1 MYKRILVALDGSVS
15 ARLALEE
22 ALKLAHAS
30 NAMLM
35 VAYVVSHDVCDL
47 AGEGIVERAG
57 DAGAHRQ
64 LDHVRGLCERG
75 GAECGV
81 RCCGVR
87 CCGVRCITQL
97 IDAHGASIPG
107 ALMQAA
113 QAFEA
118 DLIVM
123 GAHGPRGVR
132 RHLIGSVAETVL
144 RSSHV
149 PVLTVRGDQR
159 DEQFD
164 DEHGAALALQRID

>member
-1 MYKRILVALDGSVS
+1 MYKRILVALDGSLS
-15 ARLALEE
+15 ASLALEE
-22 ALKLAHAS
+22 ALKLAQAVD
-30 NAMLM
+30 AMLM
-35 VAYVVSHDVCDL
+35 VACVVSHDLCRQVPGMIGE
-47 AGEGIVERAG
+47 AGSRP
-57 DAGAHRQ
+57 GAQGQ
-64 LDHVRGLCERG
+64 LDHARDLCAG
-75 GAECGV
+75 G
-81 RCCGVR
+81 
-87 CCGVRCITQL
+87 GVRCITQI

-149 PVLTVRGDQR
+149 PVLTVRDDQR
-159 DEQFD
+159 D
-164 DEHGAALALQRID
+164 DEHDTALAL

>member
-1 MYKRILVALDGSVS
+1 MYKRILVALDDSVS

-22 ALKLAHAS
+22 ALKLAHAAD
-30 NAMLM
+30 AMLM
-35 VAYVVSHDVCDL
+35 VACVVSHDVCDPVGGVV
-47 AGEGIVERAG
+47 GEEAG
-57 DAGAHRQ
+57 DAGAHQQ
-64 LDHVRGLCERG
+64 LDHVRDLCEPG
-75 GAECGV
+75 GV
-81 RCCGVR
+81 H
-87 CCGVRCITQL
+87 CGVRCITQI

-113 QAFEA
+113 QAFDA

-149 PVLTVRGDQR
+149 PVLTVRDDQR
-159 DEQFD
+159 D
-164 DEHGAALALQRID
+164 DEHDAALAL

>member
-1 MYKRILVALDGSVS
+1 MYKRILVALDGSLS
-15 ARLALEE
+15 ASLALEE
-22 ALKLAHAS
+22 ALKLAQPVD
-30 NAMLM
+30 AMLM
-35 VAYVVSHDVCDL
+35 VACVVSHDLCDL
-47 AGEGIVERAG
+47 VGGVIGEEAG

-64 LDHVRGLCERG
+64 LDHVRDLCERS
-75 GAECGV
+75 GV
-81 RCCGVR
+81 Q
-87 CCGVRCITQL
+87 CITQI

-149 PVLTVRGDQR
+149 PVLTVRDDQR
-159 DEQFD
+159 D
-164 DEHGAALALQRID
+164 DEHDAALAL

>member
-1 MYKRILVALDGSVS
+1 MYKRILVALDDSVS

-22 ALKLAHAS
+22 ALKLAHAAD
-30 NAMLM
+30 AMLM
-35 VAYVVSHDVCDL
+35 VACVVSHDVCDL
-47 AGEGIVERAG
+47 AGGAIGEEAG
-57 DAGAHRQ
+57 NAGAQWQ
-64 LDHVRGLCERG
+64 LDQVRDVCERSG
-75 GAECGV
+75 VRRGV
-81 RCCGVR
+81 RCE
-87 CCGVRCITQL
+87 VRCITQI

-149 PVLTVRGDQR
+149 PVLTVRDDQR
-159 DEQFD
+159 DD
-164 DEHGAALALQRID
+164 AALALQRIP

>member
-1 MYKRILVALDGSVS
+1 MYKRILVALDDSVS

-22 ALKLAHAS
+22 ALKLAHAAD
-30 NAMLM
+30 AMLM
-35 VAYVVSHDVCDL
+35 VACVVSHDLCDL
-47 AGEGIVERAG
+47 VGGVNGQEAG

-64 LDHVRGLCERG
+64 LDHVRDLCERS
-75 GAECGV
+75 GV
-81 RCCGVR
+81 Q
-87 CCGVRCITQL
+87 CITQI

-113 QAFEA
+113 QAFDA

-149 PVLTVRGDQR
+149 PVLTVRDDQR
-159 DEQFD
+159 D
-164 DEHGAALALQRID
+164 DEHDAALAL

>member
-22 ALKLAHAS
+22 ALKLAHS
-30 NAMLM
+30 FDAMLM
-35 VAYVVSHDVCDL
+35 AACVVSYDVFGSIGE
-47 AGEGIVERAG
+47 AGG

-64 LDHVRGLCERG
+64 LDDARDLCALG
-75 GAECGV
+75 GDYGEAQGGIQG
-81 RCCGVR
+81 R
-87 CCGVRCITQL
+87 VRCITQV
-97 IDAHGASIPG
+97 IDARGASIPD

-123 GAHGPRGVR
+123 GSHGPRGVR

-149 PVLTVRGDQR
+149 PVLAVRD
-159 DEQFD
+159 
-164 DEHGAALALQRID
+164 A

>member
-1 MYKRILVALDGSVS
+1 MYKRILVALDDSIS

-22 ALKLAHAS
+22 ALKLAHAAD
-30 NAMLM
+30 AMLM
-35 VAYVVSHDVCDL
+35 VACVVSHDVCDL
-47 AGEGIVERAG
+47 VGGVIGKEAG
-57 DAGAHRQ
+57 DAGAQ
-64 LDHVRGLCERG
+64 WQFDHVRGLCECSR
-75 GAECGV
+75 V
-81 RCCGVR
+81 RCT
-87 CCGVRCITQL
+87 TQI

-113 QAFEA
+113 QAFDA

-149 PVLTVRGDQR
+149 PVLTVRDDQL
-159 DEQFD
+159 D
-164 DEHGAALALQRID
+164 DQHGAALELQHID

>member
-1 MYKRILVALDGSVS
+1 MYKRILVALDGSLS
-15 ARLALEE
+15 ASLALEE
-22 ALKLAHAS
+22 ALKLAQAAD
-30 NAMLM
+30 AMLM
-35 VAYVVSHDVCDL
+35 VAWVVSHDLCDL
-47 AGEGIVERAG
+47 LGVIGEETGG
-57 DAGAHRQ
+57 AGAHWQ
-64 LDHVRGLCERG
+64 FDHVRDLCDRSE
-75 GAECGV
+75 V
-81 RCCGVR
+81 R
-87 CCGVRCITQL
+87 CGVRCITQI

-149 PVLTVRGDQR
+149 PVLTVRDAQR
-159 DEQFD
+159 D
-164 DEHGAALALQRID
+164 AAFAI

>member
-22 ALKLAHAS
+22 ALKLAQAVD
-30 NAMLM
+30 AMLM
-35 VAYVVSHDVCDL
+35 VACVVSHDVCDL
-47 AGEGIVERAG
+47 VDGVIGE
-57 DAGAHRQ
+57 DAGAHWQ
-64 LDHVRGLCERG
+64 LDHVRDLCERS
-75 GAECGV
+75 
-81 RCCGVR
+81 
-87 CCGVRCITQL
+87 GVRCITQI

-107 ALMQAA
+107 ALMQAS

-132 RHLIGSVAETVL
+132 RHLIGSVAETIL

-149 PVLTVRGDQR
+149 PVLTVRDDQC
-159 DEQFD
+159 D
-164 DEHGAALALQRID
+164 DEHDAALAL

>member
-22 ALKLAHAS
+22 ALRLAQPVD
-30 NAMLM
+30 AMLM
-35 VAYVVSHDVCDL
+35 VTYVVSHDVCDL
-47 AGEGIVERAG
+47 VGGAIGENAG
-57 DAGAHRQ
+57 DDAGMRWQ
-64 LDHVRGLCERG
+64 LDHAHELCERS
-75 GAECGV
+75 GANSGV
-81 RCCGVR
+81 RCM
-87 CCGVRCITQL
+87 TQI

-123 GAHGPRGVR
+123 GSHGPRGVR
-132 RHLIGSVAETVL
+132 RHLIGSVAETIL

-149 PVLTVRGDQR
+149 PVLTVRDDHR
-159 DEQFD
+159 D
-164 DEHGAALALQRID
+164 DEYGGARMLWRIS

>member
-1 MYKRILVALDGSVS
+1 MYKRILVALDDSIS

-22 ALKLAHAS
+22 ALKLAHAAD
-30 NAMLM
+30 AMLM
-35 VAYVVSHDVCDL
+35 VACVVSHDVCDL
-47 AGEGIVERAG
+47 VGGVIGKEAG
-57 DAGAHRQ
+57 DPGAQWQ
-64 LDHVRGLCERG
+64 LDHMRGLCERG
-75 GAECGV
+75 GAE
-81 RCCGVR
+81 CGVR

-113 QAFEA
+113 QAFDA

-149 PVLTVRGDQR
+149 PVLTVRDDQL
-159 DEQFD
+159 D
-164 DEHGAALALQRID
+164 DQHGAALAPQRID

>member
-1 MYKRILVALDGSVS
+1 MYKRILVALDGSLS
-15 ARLALEE
+15 ASLALEE
-22 ALKLAHAS
+22 ALKLAQPVD
-30 NAMLM
+30 AMLM
-35 VAYVVSHDVCDL
+35 VACVVSHDLCDPVP
-47 AGEGIVERAG
+47 GIIGVGREGSRPSAQ
-57 DAGAHRQ
+57 RQ
-64 LDHVRGLCERG
+64 LDHARDLCAG
-75 GAECGV
+75 GGV
-81 RCCGVR
+81 Q
-87 CCGVRCITQL
+87 CITQI

-149 PVLTVRGDQR
+149 PVLTVRDDQR
-159 DEQFD
+159 D
-164 DEHGAALALQRID
+164 DEHDAALAL